1 MLFTGGTSGAPS
13 VAGAV
18 AIVALLAIHA
28 SATQFDAFD
37 RSAQVRG
44 SDVILTGRILSVHC
58 QWNPDHSA
66 IFSDAELSVD
76 EVWKGLPA
84 GDRVVVRTF
93 GGRVGDVALEV
104 EGAARFDGGER
115 VVVFLRRSG
124 VVYAPFGMRF
134 GKYQI
139 VGTGTASVAIGA
151 PPPTTKGEQKLVAA
165 SVPLARLRTEVA
177 RLVNGED
184 K

>member
-1 MLFTGGTSGAPS
+1 M
-13 VAGAV
+13 AGAMAV
-18 AIVALLAIHA
+18 VALLAIHA

-44 SDVILTGRILSVHC
+44 SDVILTGRILSVRC
-58 QWNPDHSA
+58 QWSPDHSA

-104 EGAARFDGGER
+104 EGAARFDSGER

-124 VVYAPFGMRF
+124 LVYSPFGMRF

-139 VGTGTASVAIGA
+139 VGMGAASMAIGA
-151 PPPTTKGEQKLVAA
+151 PPPTTKGEQTFAAA
-165 SVPLARLRTEVA
+165 SVPLARFRTEVA
-177 RLVNGED
+177 RLVDGED

>member
-1 MLFTGGTSGAPS
+1 M
-13 VAGAV
+13 AGAAAV
-18 AIVALLAIHA
+18 VALLAIHA

-44 SDVILTGRILSVHC
+44 SDVILTGRILSVRC
-58 QWNPDHSA
+58 QWSPDHSA

-93 GGRVGDVALEV
+93 GGRVGEVALEV

-124 VVYAPFGMRF
+124 LLYAPFGMRF

-139 VGTGTASVAIGA
+139 VGMGSASMAIGA
-151 PPPTTKGEQKLVAA
+151 PPPTTKGEQTFVAA